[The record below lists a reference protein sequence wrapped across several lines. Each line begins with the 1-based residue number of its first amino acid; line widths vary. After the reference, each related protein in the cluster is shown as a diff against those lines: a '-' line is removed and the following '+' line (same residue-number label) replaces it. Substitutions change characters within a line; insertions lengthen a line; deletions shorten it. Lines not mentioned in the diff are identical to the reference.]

1 MLGRRD
7 QWFSTIIQCSYAT
20 FVRYTG
26 LYLLLPLTLPLK
38 KGKDQILVRF
48 GLCCDSVAGGLSH
61 ILMTVMYRQ
70 MLHVLHDVLAQVCP
84 TMCIGHILFEPCVD
98 QFSGTHFTL
107 VFGWLN
113 GSTFEGR
120 EQGQSYELQV
130 GYAKG
135 PITNRLFRYT
145 LETTTT
151 STPPPGMQC
160 T

>member
-1 MLGRRD
+1 MGRSILWYSLYH
-7 QWFSTIIQCSYAT
+7 QYFS
-20 FVRYTG
+20 
-26 LYLLLPLTLPLK
+26 
-38 KGKDQILVRF
+38 
-48 GLCCDSVAGGLSH
+48 
-61 ILMTVMYRQ
+61 
-70 MLHVLHDVLAQVCP
+70 
-84 TMCIGHILFEPCVD
+84 
-98 QFSGTHFTL
+98 FTL

>member
-1 MLGRRD
+1 MCRSILWCSLHH
-7 QWFSTIIQCSYAT
+7 QYFS
-20 FVRYTG
+20 F
-26 LYLLLPLTLPLK
+26 P
-38 KGKDQILVRF
+38 
-48 GLCCDSVAGGLSH
+48 
-61 ILMTVMYRQ
+61 
-70 MLHVLHDVLAQVCP
+70 
-84 TMCIGHILFEPCVD
+84 
-98 QFSGTHFTL
+98 L

-120 EQGQSYELQV
+120 EQGQIYELQV